1 MPAKINFDN
10 ELFDY
15 ELFYNINYSIFI
27 FICIYILQS
36 NIFKNSVNILL
47 NRIIKY

>member
-10 ELFDY
+10 ELFD
-15 ELFYNINYSIFI
+15 YNINYSIFI